1 MSTSTKATLVTQLR
15 ALIAGTQK
23 HTPNGNLTFDGTTYA
38 ATALVALLQKLI
50 DAFSATDAAKASYQ
64 VALNTQSDAK
74 TQVHPVVLSYAQYL
88 RSSYGNAPDTLG
100 DYGLAPRKTPKPLT
114 AAQLAARAAKAKATR
129 AARGTKG
136 PKANAAITGTV
147 TSTETSSSTP
157 ATAAAPPAK
166 QS

>member
-1 MSTSTKATLVTQLR
+1 MSDTPKATLVTQLR

-50 DAFSATDAAKASYQ
+50 DDFTATDAAKASYQ
-64 VALNTQSDAK
+64 VALNTQSETK

-100 DYGLAPRKTPKPLT
+100 DYGLAPRKVPKPLT

-136 PKANAAITGTV
+136 PKAKAAIKGTV
-147 TSTETSSSTP
+147 PTTETSTTP
-157 ATAAAPPAK
+157 APAAAPPAK